1 MKKFITTIIS
11 ILILAGIVTAFAL
24 PALAA
29 DVPYVCVNVSNAG
42 IVDIYG
48 RFTLD
53 EESPEK
59 ASFFLLNPDKTPEDM
74 VLSADINDAI
84 AHMDFIEV
92 SESGEFSY
100 RFKTTHTTS
109 DYTIYIKFGSQS
121 ALVPMG
127 EYVSEGYSMGEGFV
141 IDGILTDVPVGTE
154 VTLHIVR
161 PGAGINNIE
170 EYSVYSDQFILD
182 ETLRYFASEDTDG
195 INSFYKVYIKAGDKV
210 IYRNLT
216 QGEIYEERFVALGG
230 SDSADGTEESPLATM
245 EGAKAMASSITA
257 SGKSAKITFK
267 GGTYPIIS
275 SISFGEED
283 SAPEG
288 TKIIY
293 AAEEEEK
300 VVFSASKVISPSD
313 LESVSDIQ
321 MLNRFPY
328 EVRDKIRVIDLSE
341 YQITASLLNMNAYS
355 AGYPGFPLGLY
366 LNGVRQQVSRWP
378 NEGFVKTGDV
388 SEVGEDVTTG
398 ANSGKR
404 AVFTYVEQAPDMWK
418 NPSEAFVI
426 GYLSNEFHHEWA
438 RIGSVDADNKTITLS
453 RPTKYGVAA
462 DSRYAVINL
471 PEEMDIPGEY
481 YLEADNGLLYYYP
494 PYELGEND
502 SLEINAFGGDILKI
516 NNAQNLVFDGI
527 TFCHSKGNGISI
539 NNSDSIG
546 FYNCI
551 VTGFGLAGIVVGSE
565 GASCNNITIADCM
578 ITDVGYSGI
587 NIASSG
593 QRSTHTSGNIVI
605 SGNTI
610 YNTAFSGAGNDDAA
624 LEIGKNNVGV
634 IARNNVIHGNDGYAV
649 RVGGNANII
658 CNNEIYNVIRDVGD
672 AGAIYLWASW
682 SEYGNIIEN
691 NFIHDIYNDV
701 DGGTAGVYLDDW
713 HSGTVV
719 KGNIFSAP
727 DTGKNFRGILVGNG
741 RDITLTNNMFVNTP
755 SPMYLRDR
763 YGDSGWAP
771 NMSVLMPTVNQ
782 VDSTAEP
789 FKTLYPAMA
798 NLKSEAETA
807 YNGSS
812 SQKTAFYRDFP
823 KGTKVSDNLAV
834 ESGSYKIDS
843 KFRTL
848 GSVTNPVVTNDTSI
862 FIDYENG
869 NYKLA
874 DGVSAGLG
882 LSSQG
887 IFADDFSMNSIGTR
901 NTDVL
906 ENGFGMTYPHNNTVI
921 NSDSVFLSWTKADLA
936 DRYTYR
942 IATDA
947 AMENIVMRGST
958 SANVAKVSGLT
969 PGVTYYWNVEAENIS
984 HINKDSIYSHSG
996 VWSFTVSASPVTLV
1010 NKVLYDTNNRII
1022 KTLDGKDGKVTV
1034 KCELKNITD
1043 EKTDFKLIAVLLNE
1057 DGKIEATQI
1066 TESSLQPEEQGVK
1079 SFELDFEKQCGNGW
1093 YMECYIWDDISSIKP
1108 LLAKK
1113 IILP

>member
-1 MKKFITTIIS
+1 MKKIIATIIS
-11 ILILAGIVTAFAL
+11 ILLFMGIGAAFAL

-29 DVPYVCVNVSNAG
+29 EVPYVCVSVSDSG

-48 RFTLD
+48 RFTV
-53 EESPEK
+53 EENAPSK
-59 ASFFLLNPDKTPEDM
+59 ASLFLLNPGKTPEDM
-74 VLSADINDAI
+74 SLSDDINDAI

-92 SESGEFSY
+92 SENGEFSY

-121 ALVPMG
+121 TQIPMG

-141 IDGILTDVPVGTE
+141 IDGVLTDVPVGTE
-154 VTLHIVR
+154 AALHILR
-161 PGAGINNIE
+161 PGADINNIE
-170 EYSVYSDQFILD
+170 EYSVYTEQFVLD
-182 ETLRYFASEDTDG
+182 ETLSYFAMAEVDG
-195 INSFYKVYIKAGDKV
+195 INNFYKLYIQAGDKI
-210 IYRNLT
+210 IYRNLI
-216 QGEIYEERFVALGG
+216 QSEIYEERFVSPDG
-230 SDSADGTEESPLATM
+230 SDSADGTAESPLATM
-245 EGAKAMASSITA
+245 SGAKAAAKAITA
-257 SGKSAKITFK
+257 DGKSAKITFK
-267 GGTYPIIS
+267 AGTYPVTS

-288 TKIIY
+288 SKIIY
-293 AAEEEEK
+293 ASEEDEE
-300 VVFSASKVISPSD
+300 VVFSGSKVINLSD
-313 LESVSDIQ
+313 LEPVTDIQ

-328 EVRDKIRVIDLSE
+328 EVRDKVVVIDLAQ
-341 YQITASLLNMNAYS
+341 YGITPALLNMSSYS

-404 AVFTYVEQAPDMWK
+404 AVFTYLEQAPNMWK
-418 NPSEAFVI
+418 NPSEAFVT

-481 YLEADNGLLYYYP
+481 YVEADNCLLYYYP
-494 PYELGEND
+494 SYELGEND

-516 NNAQNLVFDGI
+516 NNTQNLVFDGI

-546 FYNCI
+546 FYNCT
-551 VTGFGLAGIVVGSE
+551 VTGFGLAGIVVGSDD
-565 GASCNNITIADCM
+565 ASCNNITIEDCNV
-578 ITDVGYSGI
+578 TDIGYSGI

-610 YNTAFSGAGNDDAA
+610 YNTAFSGAGNDDAG
-624 LEIGKNNVGV
+624 LKIGKNNVGV

-658 CNNEIYNVIRDVGD
+658 RNNEIYNVIRDVGD

-691 NFIHDIYNDV
+691 NYIHDIYNDIN
-701 DGGTAGVYLDDW
+701 GGTVGVYLDDW
-713 HSGTVV
+713 HSGTIV

-741 RDITLTNNMFVNTP
+741 RDITITGNMFVNTP

-763 YGDSGWAP
+763 YGDSGWSP
-771 NMSVLMPTVNQ
+771 NMSVLMPTINQ
-782 VDSTAEP
+782 VNSDAEP

-798 NLKSEAETA
+798 TLKSEAQTA
-807 YNGSS
+807 YNGNS
-812 SQKTAFYRDFP
+812 SQKADFYRNFP

-834 ESGSYKIDS
+834 TSGSYKIDD
-843 KFRTL
+843 KFRSL
-848 GSVTNPVVTNDTSI
+848 GNVVNPVVTNDTNVLV
-862 FIDYENG
+862 DYDGG
-869 NYKLA
+869 NYTLA
-874 DGVSAGLG
+874 DGASVSLG

-887 IFADDFSMNSIGTR
+887 VFADNFSMNSIGTR

-906 ENGFGMTYPHNNTVI
+906 SDGFCMTYPYNASTV
-921 NSDSVFLSWTKADLA
+921 NSDLVALSWTKADLA
-936 DRYTYR
+936 DRYTYK
-942 IATDA
+942 IATDM
-947 AMENIVMRGST
+947 AMENIVICGTT
-958 SANVAKVSGLT
+958 SDSIATVSGLA
-969 PGVTYYWNVEAENIS
+969 PGVTYYWSVEAENIS
-984 HINKDSIYSHSG
+984 HINKGSIAAKSG
-996 VWSFTVSASPVTLV
+996 VWSFTTSDAPITLV
-1010 NKVLYDTNNRII
+1010 SRELHDTTGKII
-1022 KTLDGKDGKVTV
+1022 KNLVGTDGKAVAY
-1034 KCELKNITD
+1034 CELKNTANQ
-1043 EKTDFKLIAVLLNE
+1043 KTDFTLIAVLLNE
-1057 DGKIEATQI
+1057 SRKIEASQI
-1066 TESSLQPEEQGVK
+1066 IDSSLEAGEQGVK
-1079 SFELDFEKQCGNGW
+1079 TFELDFEKQCSDGW
-1093 YMECYIWDDISSIKP
+1093 YMECYIWDDMDSIKP